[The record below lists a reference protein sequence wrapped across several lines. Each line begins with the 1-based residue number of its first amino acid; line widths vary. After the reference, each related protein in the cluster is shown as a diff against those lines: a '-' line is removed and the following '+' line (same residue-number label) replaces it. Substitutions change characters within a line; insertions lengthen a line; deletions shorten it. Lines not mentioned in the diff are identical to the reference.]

1 MTAYT
6 KSTNFATKDTLTSGD
21 PLKIVKGTE
30 INTEFDNIAT
40 SVNSKSDT
48 ASPTFT
54 GTVTIP
60 TVSVSGTTD
69 STSTSTGSVVTAG
82 GLGVAK
88 AAFIGTTLNVA
99 STTTLTGVA
108 TLTANPVLSAG
119 TANGVTY
126 LNGSKS
132 LSSGSAITFD
142 GTNFA
147 TTGTATAAKLIPTGT
162 SVTGNGL
169 YLPAANAL
177 GLSTNGTNA
186 VYIDSSQNVGIGT
199 SSPTYKLDV
208 KGGIRSGLVS
218 TTTGSL
224 DLFSASNDTQ
234 MGILNNATEFKIYS
248 TYASTAGYK
257 PINFYTS
264 DALKMTLNA
273 NGALALA
280 GGNASATGVG
290 IAFPAT
296 QSASTDAN
304 TLDDYEEGTFTA
316 VVTMVSGT
324 ATVASGNDLM
334 SYTKVGRL
342 VTINGQFEISAV
354 SSPSGV
360 MKITLPFS
368 VANGSEGSALS
379 VGGAMRIFNAAL
391 PAGLYPV
398 IQANNN
404 DNTASLFM
412 ITSAGNLTNMLP
424 IAGHFFMITLTYIV

>member
-60 TVSVSGTTD
+60 TLSVS
-69 STSTSTGSVVTAG
+69 STS
-82 GLGVAK
+82 
-88 AAFIGTTLNVA
+88 
-99 STTTLTGVA
+99 TLTGVA

-132 LSSGSAITFD
+132 LTSGSAITFD

-199 SSPTYKLDV
+199 SSPVSKLDV
-208 KGGIRSGLVS
+208 SGAITATTEISAVTANSNGPILRLNSTDAGGVNYAIVSG
-218 TTTGSL
+218 GS
-224 DLFSASNDTQ
+224 
-234 MGILNNATEFKIYS
+234 
-248 TYASTAGYK
+248 
-257 PINFYTS
+257 
-264 DALKMTLNA
+264 A
-273 NGALALA
+273 NGAFPTGKLTIRDSTVGANRLVLSSTGVVVTGTLSATTGAAVGGATAGA
-280 GGNASATGVG
+280 GGL
-290 IAFPAT
+290 AFPAT
-296 QSASTDAN
+296 AVAVADAN